1 MLLFFLIID
10 LIFLILPVIAK
21 IFNLIAE
28 LVIFMEIPSKE
39 AKVEIEIHPVT
50 TEARMRKCSV

>member
-1 MLLFFLIID
+1 MLLLFLIID

-21 IFNLIAE
+21 IYNLIAE

-50 TEARMRKCSV
+50 TETKPRKCSI